1 MHAEMKEKPDFLPS
15 FTCDL
20 IHVPVEPVPSEIQL
34 QADMGFMVKILLV
47 LSTLVFF
54 IEAAPGD
61 HLYDAD
67 TPRTGSKWPP
77 YPNADKDFWSLQAEQ
92 LEEYVRVKKV
102 AGDPNAHLSNDKD
115 NQIVTKTSVTT
126 AAASSTKKKL
136 TENLGR
142 IGSSM

>member
-1 MHAEMKEKPDFLPS
+1 
-15 FTCDL
+15 
-20 IHVPVEPVPSEIQL
+20 
-34 QADMGFMVKILLV
+34 MVQILLV

-92 LEEYVRVKKV
+92 LEEHVRVKKV
-102 AGDPNAHLSNDKD
+102 AGDPNDDLANDKD
-115 NQIVTKTSVTT
+115 NQIVRKPSLTT
-126 AAASSTKKKL
+126 ASSSTTKKI
-136 TENLGR
+136 T
-142 IGSSM
+142 